1 MTQQVSFGFKISGQD
16 RDVANRII
24 KEIMDIKDLKKGEA
38 LMYILKSHESGDTS
52 HQSIT
57 TTETLSK
64 IECPYISYNDNKMM
78 FECLETVAK
87 KREPKELS
95 ADPLRTIKLCKAHLL
110 KLDELEAH
118 RRKKLFEKASMQK
131 LLKFMNQFRKISGK
145 GIEFDVHMC
154 LAQFLQGKIGVS
166 YDGETML
173 CPEQSIEDDEES
185 EVLVNIKGYCMT
197 LINDPS
203 KQTPPCRYLVYTPR
217 KVIIT
222 EETLKEAG
230 IDVPLKEDE
239 LKRLEN
245 N

>member
-1 MTQQVSFGFKISGQD
+1 
-16 RDVANRII
+16 
-24 KEIMDIKDLKKGEA
+24 MDNNPEA
-38 LMYILKSHESGDTS
+38 FMYILNTFELKTDTESG
-52 HQSIT
+52 SIRA
-57 TTETLSK
+57 TLDR
-64 IECPYISYNDNKMM
+64 IDCPYISYNDNKMM

-87 KREPKELS
+87 KKEAKELS
-95 ADPLRTIKLCKAHLL
+95 SDPLRTIKLCEAHMMRNE
-110 KLDELEAH
+110 ELESH

-173 CPEQSIEDDEES
+173 CPEQSIENDEES

-239 LKRLEN
+239 LKRLEDN
-245 N
+245 